1 MGSPKIMK
9 TSAEISNEV
18 KILLATPIYPPE
30 IGGPAQY
37 VKNLAERLK
46 KEGIETQIVSYNNL
60 RKIPQPFR
68 FLVYFLKL
76 LGKARD
82 YQVIYVFNL
91 IGCGLSGLVCSK
103 VFRKKFI
110 IRLGGDFL
118 WERAVESGRSEKPLK
133 EYYEQ
138 QKTIKE
144 RFWMFLMKKVLNGAD
159 RIIFTSNF
167 QRGIYERHFKIAREK
182 TTIISNPFPRL
193 NFKETWAGKPVSR
206 YQVLYAGR
214 LIKLKNL
221 DALIEIFSKIIKKT
235 NLPLTLKIVGR
246 GPERKN
252 LECKIKDLELKDK
265 VFIEKS
271 LPHGE
276 LLREIQKSYFCILLS
291 LSEISPNF
299 ALECIKLGKPILLT
313 RETGIFEDFKNHLIF
328 INPKDRQDIEEKL
341 MLLLD
346 KDNYREYAEKIKKIP
361 VSYSWRQVTEKH
373 TLLLKRIL

>member
-1 MGSPKIMK
+1 MK
-9 TSAEISNEV
+9 NSSKVSNGV

-60 RKIPQPFR
+60 RKIPQPLR
-68 FLVYFLKL
+68 FLVYFSFLFRETKNHQL
-76 LGKARD
+76 
-82 YQVIYVFNL
+82 IYAFNI
-91 IGCGLSGLVCSK
+91 IGCGLPSYLCAK
-103 VFRKKFI
+103 LFRKKFI

-118 WERAVESGRSEKPLK
+118 WERAVESGRTKKTLK
-133 EYYEQ
+133 EFYETP
-138 QKTIKE
+138 KNIKE
-144 RFWMFLMKKVLNGAD
+144 KFWILLIKKILNGAD

-167 QRGIYERHFKIAREK
+167 QRGIYERHFKIPKEK
-182 TTIISNPFPRL
+182 TMIISNPFPHP

-221 DALIEIFSKIIKKT
+221 DALIEIFSEIIKKT
-235 NLPLTLKIVGR
+235 NLPLTLKIVGQ

-252 LECKIKDLELKDK
+252 LECKIRDLELKNK

-276 LLREIQKSYFCILLS
+276 LLREIQKSYFCILPS

-299 ALECIKLGKPILLT
+299 ALECIKLGKQILLT

-341 MLLLD
+341 MFLLD
-346 KDNYREYAEKIKKIP
+346 KDNYQEYAERIKKIP
-361 VSYSWRQVTEKH
+361 VSYSWERVIEKH
-373 TLLLKRIL
+373 MLLLKRIL